1 MLSRRRVVVV
11 AVVTVVVSLGLAAC
25 GSEPGTS
32 DPGTSIAVT
41 RGGNEQIAIFAASSL
56 TEAFTALADAYAT
69 EHPGVEP
76 VLTFASSSDLARQ
89 ISEGADADVLATADL
104 PNMTKVVDVGL
115 TDDEPQVFATNRAE
129 IVVGPGNPLGIT
141 GVEDL
146 AADDLV
152 VVVCAPE
159 APCGEYAAEVFQNAG
174 VEVTPD
180 SLEENVKAV
189 VTKVTLGEAD
199 AGIVYATDVLAA
211 GDDATGVTIAD
222 DVNVRAEYPIATI
235 DSAPPAA
242 QDFIDFVLGPAG
254 QAILGR
260 FGFGAP

>member
-1 MLSRRRVVVV
+1 M
-11 AVVTVVVSLGLAAC
+11 ATVTVTAALLLCAC
-25 GSEPGTS
+25 GSGTASS
-32 DPGTSIAVT
+32 DNTD
-41 RGGNEQIAIFAASSL
+41 QIAIFAASSL
-56 TEAFTALADAYAT
+56 TEAFTALADAYAI

-89 ISEGADADVLATADL
+89 ITEGADADVLATADV
-104 PNMTKVVDVGL
+104 PNMTKVVDAGL
-115 TDDEPQVFATNRAE
+115 TDGEPQVFATNRAE
-129 IVVGPGNPLGIT
+129 IIVAPGNPLGIT

-146 AADDLV
+146 ASDDLV

-159 APCGEYAAEVFQNAG
+159 APCGKYAAEVFGNAG

-199 AGIVYATDVLAA
+199 AGIVYTTDVLAA
-211 GDDATGVTIAD
+211 GDDAAGVTIAE
-222 DVNVRAEYPIATI
+222 DVNVLAEYPIAVV
-235 DSAPPAA
+235 DSAPAPA
-242 QDFIDFVLGPAG
+242 QDFIDFVLSPAG

-260 FGFGAP
+260 YGFGAP